1 MRLNDPVIEM
11 AVDLAADVVYYQLTK
26 IDVKGDALEEYAHY

>member
-11 AVDLAADVVYYQLTK
+11 AVDLAADVVYYHLTK
-26 IDVKGDALEEYAHY
+26 IDVKDDAHKEHAHY